1 MHNYVKSLA
10 DFVLYARKTLAYFSQ
25 NQLTKKFSVHCRV
38 KTQTFKLSDRKFAD
52 LDRLLFW
59 FSGKFEKLA
68 TANSTPKVNRDSV
81 VCLEAI
87 CSQAVLVF

>member
-1 MHNYVKSLA
+1 M
-10 DFVLYARKTLAYFSQ
+10 
-25 NQLTKKFSVHCRV
+25 
-38 KTQTFKLSDRKFAD
+38 SDGKFAD

-87 CSQAVLVF
+87 SSQAVLVF

>member
-1 MHNYVKSLA
+1 MHNCVNSLEA
-10 DFVLYARKTLAYFSQ
+10 FVLYVRKTLASFSQ
-25 NQLTKKFSVHCRV
+25 NQLTKQFQCIERS
-38 KTQTFKLSDRKFAD
+38 KLRLLNCLMRKFAG

-68 TANSTPKVNRDSV
+68 TANSTPKATRDSV

-87 CSQAVLVF
+87 FSQAVLVF